1 MTHEGNRY
9 KCFICIVLKR
19 YHYICKFYRKLSGEK
34 HYVTHTMIFTSACHN
49 FVTYCTKSRGLIGE
63 GPLLAKVILLNWG
76 EIKHK
81 STFLEKL
88 QWHNK
93 TRQMLSPLLIFPY
106 VKFILNAKL
115 SAMPLFFSL
124 AMCKAFNMKKHWGF
138 ILGWYI
144 FLFYFLFIIL
154 MNLVLTDHF

>member
-1 MTHEGNRY
+1 MHCLKKSIIIDANATGNWT
-9 KCFICIVLKR
+9 
-19 YHYICKFYRKLSGEK
+19 EK
-34 HYVTHTMIFTSACHN
+34 NIMCHPTIFTSSCHN
-49 FVTYCTKSRGLIGE
+49 WVMLGGNHTTTFVTYCTESRGLIGE
-63 GPLLAKVILLNWG
+63 GPLLPKVILLNWR

-81 STFLEKL
+81 SSCLEIL

-93 TRQMLSPLLIFPY
+93 TRQMLSPLRIFPY

-124 AMCKAFNMKKHWGF
+124 AMCNAFNMKNTEDIFWVD
-138 ILGWYI
+138 IY
-144 FLFYFLFIIL
+144 FLFYFIFIIL